1 MRHFMAK
8 TMLFLFVLFAFVL
21 TGCEKEDGLDI
32 IPLENLNGD
41 FRSYLIE
48 TFDVNKDGVL
58 SQDEADAVTEM
69 DCPGYS
75 GLYSLDGIQYFKNL
89 KVLRFSNG
97 NSAVKSLDLSENTKL
112 EELYIGFSD
121 VTSLDLSK
129 NVSLRIL
136 DCQRNKLSSLIL
148 PESTSLETLYC
159 QENQELSS
167 LNLTKYTALKDLKCG
182 DCNFSKLDLS
192 ACKDLKTLFCD
203 IDIEDVTFAE
213 GVKLDELSVGG
224 KALDVRNLNVAKLYC
239 PNAISLIASNNL
251 NLKEIVPGSSLNSII
266 ADGSGLESFSYN
278 SYLTVL
284 YLKDCK
290 KLKSFNIN
298 VSDKYGKRPEAY
310 IDVDLS
316 GCTALETIEA
326 TSIISLNANGCT
338 ALKYVDCFG
347 MIERATFE
355 GCSALENLIFSSW
368 AELASLDVSDC
379 KALKNLRCYGKFTNL
394 DLSENTSLDSLICMA
409 PITDIDIN
417 SFTKLRY
424 LELNTYSLSSID
436 ASNNNTIE
444 DMFLRQYYDGGVSTM
459 CDINVSSSKSLKKIV
474 VGFGYMTF
482 CNVKSL
488 NAENCTSLESIV
500 LNGAYALESL
510 NIKDCSS
517 LKNFSINDSY
527 SLSSLD
533 FSDVVSLD
541 SIYIENVDMQS
552 VKMNEDIRIFE
563 IRNNRYLTSLDIS
576 NCRKLEKLIATSN
589 ALSSI
594 ELNQCASLKHLE
606 CYNNNI
612 ASLDV
617 SPCTDLVFL
626 SCSDNK
632 ITSLDVSPCTKLA
645 SLGCQNNKLKGTLD
659 VSMCKALTELY
670 CKDNADLEK
679 LIINKGHIITSLNKD
694 AHTVLELKD

>member
-1 MRHFMAK
+1 MKKNKLSKMYLLVI
-8 TMLFLFVLFAFVL
+8 MLVICIA
-21 TGCEKEDGLDI
+21 GCKEEDDGLET
-32 IPLENLNGD
+32 IPLENINGD
-41 FRSYLIE
+41 FKRYLFE
-48 TFDVNKDGVL
+48 NFDINKDGVISL
-58 SQDEADAVTEM
+58 AEAEVVTEM
-69 DCPGYS
+69 NCSGIS
-75 GLYSLDGIQYFKNL
+75 GLSSFDGIQYFRNL
-89 KVLRFSNG
+89 KILRASNG
-97 NSAVKSLDLSENTKL
+97 SYIDPLNFSENTKL
-112 EELYIGFSD
+112 EELYLDYSYIK
-121 VTSLDLSK
+121 SLDLSK
-129 NVSLRIL
+129 NIALKVL
-136 DCQRNKLSSLIL
+136 DCHNNNLTSLVL
-148 PESTSLETLYC
+148 PESSTLESLNC
-159 QENQELSS
+159 DHNPELTS

-203 IDIEDVTFAE
+203 IDFEDVTLAE

-224 KALDVRNLNVAKLYC
+224 KALDIRNLNVAKLYC

-266 ADGSGLESFSYN
+266 ADCSGLESFSYN

-298 VSDKYGKRPEAY
+298 VSDKYGKRAEVF

-316 GCTALETIEA
+316 GCVVLETIEA

-379 KALKNLRCYGKFTNL
+379 KALKNLSCYGKFTNL
-394 DLSENTSLDSLICMA
+394 DLSENTLLDSLICMA

-417 SFTKLRY
+417 NLTKLRY
-424 LELNTYSLSSID
+424 LAINTSSLSSID
-436 ASNNNTIE
+436 VSNNNTIE

-459 CDINVSSSKSLKKIV
+459 CDINVSSSKSLKTIV
-474 VGFGYMTF
+474 VY

-500 LNGAYALESL
+500 LNGAYELESL
-510 NIKDCSS
+510 NVKDCSS

-589 ALSSI
+589 ALSSL

-626 SCSDNK
+626 SCSDNN
-632 ITSLDVSPCTKLA
+632 ITSLDVSSCTKLT
-645 SLGCQNNKLKGTLD
+645 SLVCQNNKLKGTLD